1 MKSLVNNMMF
11 DAVQSCESAQL
22 IGRSAAPSLPDSK
35 DRFASN
41 NNKKT
46 KKKTTWGF

>member
-1 MKSLVNNMMF
+1 MESLVNNMMF

-41 NNKKT
+41 NNNN